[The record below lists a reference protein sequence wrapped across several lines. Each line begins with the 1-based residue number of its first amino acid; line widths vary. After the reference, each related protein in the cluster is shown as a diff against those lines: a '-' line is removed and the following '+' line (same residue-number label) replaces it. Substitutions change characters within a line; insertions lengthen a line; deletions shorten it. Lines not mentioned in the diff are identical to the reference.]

1 MHHVFISFKGW
12 LERAHLSRT
21 NPQTSVKI
29 QMSLSDWKY
38 KVVKRLIFAHTGVL
52 KQQGEKRSHYCQIQ
66 AVPLFQDIKFQ
77 VEKKKRDAEG

>member
-1 MHHVFISFKGW
+1 M
-12 LERAHLSRT
+12 
-21 NPQTSVKI
+21 
-29 QMSLSDWKY
+29 SDWKY

-52 KQQGEKRSHYCQIQ
+52 EQQGEKRSHYCQIQ